1 MRKVVSIILFAVF
14 SMGMLAVPA
23 SREPIVRITADGRM
37 DTVWLHGDEHWSY
50 YGDKPEADEELIRPF
65 KAPQRELRSAYV
77 PSKGTV
83 RIPVVLVNFTDLSFT
98 IADPVGQFDD
108 LFNGNGGSNPHATG
122 SVRTYYEA
130 SSNGQLLLEYDVFG
144 PYDLSHEMEYYGANK
159 YNSSG
164 VATNHNIR
172 AKELVT
178 EAAQLAADAG
188 VDFSLYDNDN
198 DGTVDNLSIVVAGY
212 NEAEGGEERTIW
224 PHYSAISNSKSYK
237 GKYLSGYLMISE
249 YRSSGGKVQAGIGTY
264 CHEFGHALG
273 LPDLYD
279 TDNGKNYT
287 VGTWDIMCS
296 GSYNNDGS
304 TPPSYTAFE
313 RFVMGWLTPEQICES
328 GMRTLEPIESA
339 NTAYLIA
346 DAPHNMKPTSPDPS
360 EYFLIEN
367 RQCVGWDA
375 GKEALVAP
383 GLLISHITFNQ
394 TNWDYNTFNNER
406 PLGFDIVSAG
416 YEQASQSTAA
426 DVFPGSTLRTS
437 WVPMFND
444 GKSLDSLA
452 FSQIRQ
458 RGDLCISM
466 QIGGSVDEML
476 SFETDELVIETTYDA
491 QPVQYDTAQAVLR
504 IQGITQDSLCLTVS
518 SAAFRFS
525 PNQGVQWFSNQDT
538 AWIRV
543 LPDSAYSLPIQVV
556 FLPSRQNCSY
566 SYAYL
571 TAETADGKTG
581 TLTTLAGRSPRPT
594 YITTPVIDTV
604 TNLGSTSFNL
614 LWEPQEDA
622 EEFYYML
629 YTVSEGESEETETF
643 DHFGSMDSIR
653 EHGWDAN
660 FVRVQSQ
667 VSLSGDAVLFTTTGQ
682 LIQTPMYLYAPK
694 AIILWISNN
703 YTPTSAE
710 ETPGGTLSLMG
721 SRDGQEWEK
730 AGKLSIQRTTKNVYR
745 TVELDTTRQW
755 RQFRLIYTH
764 TAGNGGVAVDNWSAV
779 FDRDIR
785 YVYKLKDYYIDGST
799 HEIVFRQLEPATT
812 YYYTMQAY
820 EAKGCDPHYSP
831 LCEPYTVRTRS
842 ATDKPQLE
850 VIRTGEG
857 QFDVVFP
864 EAADGQHFL
873 AIYSSTGELF
883 ARLRPAY
890 STGRISLPAL
900 PVGELYLLKYYSGSM
915 SRKYIQAKILSY

>member
-1 MRKVVSIILFAVF
+1 MIERRNEK
-14 SMGMLAVPA
+14 
-23 SREPIVRITADGRM
+23 
-37 DTVWLHGDEHWSY
+37 
-50 YGDKPEADEELIRPF
+50 
-65 KAPQRELRSAYV
+65 SA
-77 PSKGTV
+77 
-83 RIPVVLVNFTDLSFT
+83 
-98 IADPVGQFDD
+98 
-108 LFNGNGGSNPHATG
+108 
-122 SVRTYYEA
+122 
-130 SSNGQLLLEYDVFG
+130 
-144 PYDLSHEMEYYGANK
+144 
-159 YNSSG
+159 
-164 VATNHNIR
+164 
-172 AKELVT
+172 
-178 EAAQLAADAG
+178 
-188 VDFSLYDNDN
+188 
-198 DGTVDNLSIVVAGY
+198 
-212 NEAEGGEERTIW
+212 
-224 PHYSAISNSKSYK
+224 
-237 GKYLSGYLMISE
+237 
-249 YRSSGGKVQAGIGTY
+249 
-264 CHEFGHALG
+264 
-273 LPDLYD
+273 
-279 TDNGKNYT
+279 
-287 VGTWDIMCS
+287 
-296 GSYNNDGS
+296 
-304 TPPSYTAFE
+304 
-313 RFVMGWLTPEQICES
+313 
-328 GMRTLEPIESA
+328 
-339 NTAYLIA
+339 
-346 DAPHNMKPTSPDPS
+346 
-360 EYFLIEN
+360 
-367 RQCVGWDA
+367 
-375 GKEALVAP
+375 
-383 GLLISHITFNQ
+383 
-394 TNWDYNTFNNER
+394 
-406 PLGFDIVSAG
+406 
-416 YEQASQSTAA
+416 
-426 DVFPGSTLRTS
+426 
-437 WVPMFND
+437 
-444 GKSLDSLA
+444 
-452 FSQIRQ
+452 
-458 RGDLCISM
+458 
-466 QIGGSVDEML
+466 
-476 SFETDELVIETTYDA
+476 
-491 QPVQYDTAQAVLR
+491 
-504 IQGITQDSLCLTVS
+504 
-518 SAAFRFS
+518 AAFRFS
-525 PNQGVQWFSNQDT
+525 PDQGVQWFSNQDT

-643 DHFGSMDSIR
+643 DQFGSMDSIR
-653 EHGWDAN
+653 GHGWDAN

-667 VSLSGDAVLFTTTGQ
+667 VSLSGDAVLFTSTGQ
-682 LIQTPMYLYAPK
+682 LLQTPMYLYAPK

-755 RQFRLIYTH
+755 RQFRLVYTH

-831 LCEPYTVRTRS
+831 LCEPYAVRTRS

-915 SRKYIQAKILSY
+915 SRKDIQAKILSY